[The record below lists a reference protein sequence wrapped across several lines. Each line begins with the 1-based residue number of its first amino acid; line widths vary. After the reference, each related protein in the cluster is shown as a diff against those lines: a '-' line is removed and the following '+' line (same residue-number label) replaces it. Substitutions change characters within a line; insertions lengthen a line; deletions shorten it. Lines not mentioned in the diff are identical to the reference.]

1 MTASSADYMLLCNIS
16 CSQDHV
22 SKLHDVMAGRPE
34 HVVLNC
40 SARTGSR
47 EAQELLEANLVKRGG
62 KLGPPAGHQL
72 VLFVDDINLPERQ
85 QYGAQPPLEMLRLL
99 LDRQG
104 LFVR

>member
-1 MTASSADYMLLCNIS
+1 M
-16 CSQDHV
+16 
-22 SKLHDVMAGRPE
+22 KLFNTMAGKLE
-34 HVVLNC
+34 HAVLNC

-47 EAQELLEANLVKRGG
+47 EAQEVLEANVVKRGS

-72 VLFVDDINLPERQ
+72 LLFVDDINLPERQ

-104 LFVR
+104 LYER